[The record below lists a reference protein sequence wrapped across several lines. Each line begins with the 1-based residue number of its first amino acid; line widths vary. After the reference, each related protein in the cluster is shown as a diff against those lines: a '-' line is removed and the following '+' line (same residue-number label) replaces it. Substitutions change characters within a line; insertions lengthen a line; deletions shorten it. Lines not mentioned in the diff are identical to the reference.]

1 MIKLGQIDGIPVVHT
16 DDGPPL
22 AGLVFR
28 VGSADEMLSQR
39 GITHLIEHLALHR
52 LGTTDYHFNGTTA
65 PFFTS
70 FFTRGDQAT
79 AVSFLQQVVASLI
92 NLPIDR
98 LEIER
103 GVLRTE
109 EDGRAMSVGRR
120 LHLWRYGAV
129 GLGAA
134 SYAELGLSGL
144 HPHDLTR
151 WVSRYF
157 TRENAVLWFS
167 GMELPTELRLGL
179 PTGTRVPIVESV
191 SMLPKTPAYH
201 PELPQHLGLHAV
213 VKRST
218 AAMVFSGV
226 LQREL
231 FRRMRQESGYCYTPM
246 ADYSVLEGDRAAIVA
261 IADLAPELRE
271 AALGE
276 FIDTLASLQWG
287 DPNPSV
293 LQEVKTSYASALT
306 EPGAEAARLPGAAMD
321 LLVGRPIIPVEALR
335 AELDAVTSA
344 DLYSVAA
351 EVGASALLLTPAGLD
366 ADWAGYARVPDT
378 SEEAVNGRPFVPIN
392 DPSATLVIGV
402 DGVTAVT
409 SAGPLT
415 VLYQDCQ
422 AMLMRPDGARTL
434 IGSDGVN
441 FTIEPT
447 LFALPDGMLDII
459 DQHVPPE
466 RVVRLPARSPDQIPK
481 PPPDPAGPAV
491 PSDGGGQSGADSG
504 ASDPATQ
511 QAAAVSRR
519 LGPGARAGVILAI
532 VVLGLLDAFLLL
544 MVLAAFFPDPSVDTN
559 GLQIAQVFLSVLT
572 AVCTG
577 GIVALSLL
585 LGRR

>member
-1 MIKLGQIDGIPVVHT
+1 MIKLGQLDGVPVVHT

-28 VGSADEMLSQR
+28 VGSADELLSQR

-65 PFFTS
+65 PYFTS

-79 AVSFLQQVVASLI
+79 AVSFLQQVATSLN

-109 EDGRAMSVGRR
+109 EDGRALTIGRR
-120 LHLWRYGAV
+120 MNLWRYGAV
-129 GLGAA
+129 GLGAT
-134 SYAELGLSGL
+134 SYGELGLSGF

-167 GMELPTELRLGL
+167 GMELPTDLTLGL
-179 PTGTRVPIVESV
+179 PTGTREPIVESV
-191 SMLPKTPAYH
+191 SVLPKTPAYH

-213 VKRST
+213 VGRST
-218 AAMVFSGV
+218 AAMVFAAV

-231 FRRMRQESGYCYTPM
+231 FRRMRQESGYCYTPT
-246 ADYSVLEGDRAAIVA
+246 ADYTVIDADRAAIVA

-276 FIDTLASLQWG
+276 FIDTIASMQWG
-287 DPNPSV
+287 KLSPS
-293 LQEVKTSYASALT
+293 LLEEVKTTFRTGLT
-306 EPGAEAARLPGAAMD
+306 EPGAEASRLPGAAMN
-321 LLVGRPIIPVEALR
+321 LLLGRPIIPIDALR
-335 AELDAVTSA
+335 AEVDAVTIA
-344 DLYSVAA
+344 DLYVVAA
-351 EVGASALLLTPAGLD
+351 EVAANALLLTPAGLE
-366 ADWAGYARVPDT
+366 ADWAGYARVSDI
-378 SEEAVNGRPFVPIN
+378 SERAVNGRPFVPIN
-392 DPSATLVIGV
+392 NPGETLVIGV
-402 DGVTAVT
+402 DGVTAAT
-409 SAGPLT
+409 EAGPLT
-415 VLYQDCQ
+415 VLYEDCQ

-434 IGSDGVN
+434 IGRDGVS

-447 LFALPDGMLDII
+447 LFALPDGMIDII

-466 RVVRLPARSPDQIPK
+466 RVVRLPARSPDQIPM
-481 PPPDPAGPAV
+481 PPPDPAAPSGDGERSEAEPGAV
-491 PSDGGGQSGADSG
+491 EAAAQP
-504 ASDPATQ
+504 T
-511 QAAAVSRR
+511 AAVSRR
-519 LGPGARAGVILAI
+519 LGPAARAGVILAI

-544 MVLAAFFPDPSVDTN
+544 LLLAAFFPDPSIDRN
-559 GLQIAQVFLSVLT
+559 GLEIAQWFFAVLT

-577 GIVALSLL
+577 GIVALSVR